1 MAGQA
6 MLEEIV
12 RSIIVWIEEIDEEE
26 RTTTEKNILAL
37 CRRHAPE
44 DSGLRRIMRPVP
56 LERPTDWNVWAEY
69 VEQHSCYRDGHK
81 GVREII
87 DQWASINGW
96 APVTNEESF
105 AINRTLRARSEAIA
119 TRESSKG

>member
-12 RSIIVWIEEIDEEE
+12 RTIIVWVEDIDEDE
-26 RTTTEKNILAL
+26 RTTMESNILAL
-37 CRRHAPE
+37 CKRHVPE
-44 DSGLRRIMRPVP
+44 EPALYKAMRPVP
-56 LERPTDWNVWAEY
+56 LERPTDWNVWADY
-69 VEQHSCYRDGHK
+69 VEQHDCYCAGHK

-105 AINRTLRARSEAIA
+105 AINRTLRARQENNHGS
-119 TRESSKG
+119 